1 MKSVNI
7 GLNFVFILQERT
19 LRKLQKIMGKYHYK
33 HRLDY
38 SVHFKLSMEA
48 NYGFR
53 YPR

>member
-1 MKSVNI
+1 MKAVNI

-19 LRKLQKIMGKYHYK
+19 FKNCKKILGKYHYK

-38 SVHFKLSMEA
+38 SVHFKLGTEA